1 MNLQSMVNN
10 QTQKQKNE
18 SVEEDK
24 YGVQFVFDSMYEKY
38 KERQRRI
45 DEVNEERKKNI
56 KEIKKEL
63 KVYYDNSTRL

>member
-1 MNLQSMVNN
+1 MVNN

-18 SVEEDK
+18 SVEKDK

-45 DEVNEERKKNI
+45 DEVNKERKKNI
-56 KEIKKEL
+56 KEIEKEL
-63 KVYYDNSTRL
+63 KAVL

>member
-1 MNLQSMVNN
+1 MNSQSMVNN
-10 QTQKQKNE
+10 QMQEQKNE
-18 SVEEDK
+18 SVEEDE

-56 KEIKKEL
+56 EEIKKEL
-63 KVYYDNSTRL
+63 KAVL